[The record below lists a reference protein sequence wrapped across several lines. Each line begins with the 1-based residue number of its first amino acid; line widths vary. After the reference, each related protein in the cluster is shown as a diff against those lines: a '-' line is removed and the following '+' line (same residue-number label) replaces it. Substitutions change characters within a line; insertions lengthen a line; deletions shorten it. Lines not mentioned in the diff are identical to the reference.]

1 MTEQKGT
8 VIQFSRLD
16 TAASKAELIA
26 HIQSDHSQVPPISKR
41 VTKDTLITLHRLI
54 HFGIGR

>member
-1 MTEQKGT
+1 MSEHKGT

-16 TAASKAELIA
+16 TATSRADLLA
-26 HIQSDHSQVPPISKR
+26 HMESDHSQVPPFSKR
-41 VTKDTLITLHRLI
+41 ITKNDLIALHRLI